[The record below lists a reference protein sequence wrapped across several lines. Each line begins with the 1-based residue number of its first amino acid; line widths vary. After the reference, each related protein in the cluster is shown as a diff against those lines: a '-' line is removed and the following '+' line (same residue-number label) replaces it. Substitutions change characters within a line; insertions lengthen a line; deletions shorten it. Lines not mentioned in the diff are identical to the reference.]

1 MTGKTFTYLALFYAM
16 YFLGHFGMTMAYGMG
31 PSGTAA
37 AGAVLAG
44 AVMVT
49 LWKATGRSEGKKEMV
64 WGIFSGFFLWCF
76 FGEFLEHEGII
87 SLAAGQ
93 AAVLLVPGLLLIS
106 YLIYIKYAPI
116 GTRFALFH
124 FGCVWLLHAILVNQ
138 EEVVKPHY
146 PALSA
151 ILLPVTGLAFFLIAL
166 FMFFKT
172 VRAGSERTLLA
183 YLLPS
188 FIFFW
193 AAVETLQL
201 MDVLPDY
208 TCYAYWTKGSSS
220 GTDASPW
227 EQAVDDKIALIRERH
242 AWKDKQAEKHAYSLL
257 KRLPSPRFIDD
268 FTVRLAEQMKR
279 EGKKHMNEELF
290 YRVMEE
296 SFVKTAEAAFDR
308 LLKGQIG
315 QFKAA
320 PSPGANRHMDYA
332 SYPGRDSPRED
343 VEGKIA
349 FIKERYTWETDQT
362 RELAGY
368 LLTRFSLQFLTGDTF
383 IKKLDERLAHEKT
396 DTLSEPI
403 LCRAMQEC
411 FTATSR
417 TVFNNLRKT
426 YLGQP
431 DRKGGRL

>member
-1 MTGKTFTYLALFYAM
+1 MTRKIFTYLALFYAM
-16 YFLGHFGMTMAYGMG
+16 SFLGHFGMTMAYGLG

-49 LWKATGRSEGKKEMV
+49 LWKAAGRSQGNKEMV

-87 SLAAGQ
+87 ALAAGR
-93 AAVLLVPGLLLIS
+93 AAALLVPGLLLIS

-151 ILLPVTGLAFFLIAL
+151 IILPVTGLAFFLIAL

-193 AAVETLQL
+193 AALETLQV

-220 GTDASPW
+220 GPETGTW
-227 EQAVDDKIALIRERH
+227 EEGVNNKIALLKGRYP
-242 AWKDKQAEKHAYSLL
+242 WKDEEAEKHAYSLL

-268 FTVRLAEQMKR
+268 FTVRLEEQMKR

-296 SFVKTAEAAFDR
+296 SFAKTTESAFDH
-308 LLKGQIG
+308 LLKGQIE
-315 QFKAA
+315 QFKAV
-320 PSPGANRHMDYA
+320 PSQDKNRPMDYA
-332 SYPGRDSPRED
+332 VYHGRNSPRED

-349 FIKERYTWETDQT
+349 IIKERYTWETGQT

-383 IKKLDERLAHEKT
+383 IKKLDEKLGQEKT
-396 DTLSEPI
+396 GILSEAL
-403 LCRAMQEC
+403 LCRVMQEY

-426 YLGQP
+426 YIEQP
-431 DRKGGRL
+431 NRKGGGL